1 MASRA
6 INSSV
11 VSVISAATK
20 DTHSFF
26 DDNYLRNR
34 VHRSSRRGR
43 GHCMRLRDTRRVV
56 SVLLVLMLPVSI
68 MRAQEE
74 PAKPLTLE
82 EAISLARSH
91 NRELKQAGLEIHK
104 QKEAFSEAKTQRYPR
119 FDTYFLASELLTPL
133 DFTIKSGTFGTF
145 PSTGPIPAKDSVIHT
160 PARPVA
166 IATITATQPLTQ
178 LFRINLSIKEQKL
191 AADLSQ
197 QSYFQREQNVVNE
210 VRRAYYAILQSQSEL
225 ESQRALL
232 AYLEELKQLTGR
244 RLQQEAVLK
253 ADSLRITA
261 QRTKALYQITV
272 TRDTLADQ
280 KEALNRLMGRDLLA
294 EFTVEMVPASLP
306 EESSLQEGRKIA
318 IQMRPEIKAETI
330 KKEQATLETK
340 IEKTRYIPDI
350 SVQANYLTA
359 PNISFLPQNLG
370 AVGVLLTW
378 QPWDWGQKRH
388 NLAQKVD
395 AEKQAQLSID
405 NVREQVLQEVDST
418 FRRLRE
424 ARELLT
430 VAQAARDAET
440 ERLRNRTDAYSRRAI
455 LLSDLLEQ
463 HSSVA
468 STEDQYRQG
477 LLAFWKA
484 RADFERALGEE

>member
-1 MASRA
+1 MSHARPPR
-6 INSSV
+6 ILSV
-11 VSVISAATK
+11 A
-20 DTHSFF
+20 
-26 DDNYLRNR
+26 
-34 VHRSSRRGR
+34 
-43 GHCMRLRDTRRVV
+43 
-56 SVLLVLMLPVSI
+56 LLVLMLPASI
-68 MRAQEE
+68 MRGQEE
-74 PAKPLTLE
+74 PARPLTLE
-82 EAISLARSH
+82 EAVSLARSH
-91 NRELKQAGLEIHK
+91 NRELKQARLEIHK
-104 QKEAFSEAKTQRYPR
+104 QKEAFSEAKTQLYPR

-133 DFTIKSGTFGTF
+133 DFTIRSATFGNF
-145 PSTGPIPAKDSVIHT
+145 PATGPIPAKDSKIHT

-166 IATITATQPLTQ
+166 ITSVTATQPLTQ
-178 LFRINLSIKEQKL
+178 LFRIDLSIKEQKL
-191 AADLSQ
+191 GAELSQ
-197 QSYFQREQNVVNE
+197 QSYFEREQGLVNE

-232 AYLEELKQLTGR
+232 AYLEELQQLTGR

-261 QRTKALYQITV
+261 QRTKASYQLVVIQ
-272 TRDTLADQ
+272 DTLADQ
-280 KEALNRLMGRDLLA
+280 KEALNHLLGRDLQA

-306 EESSLQEGRKIA
+306 EESSLPEARKSA
-318 IQMRPEIKAETI
+318 IEMRPEIKAEKI
-330 KKEQATLETK
+330 KKERATLETK

-350 SVQANYLTA
+350 SIQANYATTS
-359 PNISFLPQNLG
+359 NISFLPQNVG

-388 NLAQKVD
+388 NIAQKVD

-405 NVREQVLQEVDST
+405 NVRDQVLQEVDSS

-430 VAQAARDAET
+430 AAQAARDAEA
-440 ERLRNRTDAYSRRAI
+440 EKLRNQTDAYSRQTV
-455 LLSDLLEQ
+455 LLSDLLQQ

-468 STEDQYRQG
+468 SAEDQYRQG
-477 LLAFWKA
+477 LLAFWRA

>member
-1 MASRA
+1 MSHA
-6 INSSV
+6 
-11 VSVISAATK
+11 
-20 DTHSFF
+20 
-26 DDNYLRNR
+26 
-34 VHRSSRRGR
+34 
-43 GHCMRLRDTRRVV
+43 RLARIL
-56 SVLLVLMLPVSI
+56 SIVLLVLMLHASI
-68 MRAQEE
+68 MRGQEE
-74 PAKPLTLE
+74 PARPLTLE
-82 EAISLARSH
+82 EAVSLARSH

-104 QKEAFSEAKTQRYPR
+104 QKEAFSEAKTQLYPR

-133 DFTIKSGTFGTF
+133 DFTIRSGTFGNF
-145 PSTGPIPAKDSVIHT
+145 PATGPIPAKDSIIHT

-166 IATITATQPLTQ
+166 IASVTATQPLTQ
-178 LFRINLSIKEQKL
+178 LFRIDLSIKQQKL
-191 AADLSQ
+191 AAELSQ
-197 QSYFQREQNVVNE
+197 QSYFEREQGLVNE

-232 AYLEELKQLTGR
+232 AYLEELQQLMSR

-261 QRTKALYQITV
+261 QRTRALYQLTV
-272 TRDTLADQ
+272 IEGALADK
-280 KEALNRLMGRDLLA
+280 KEVLNHLLGRDLQA

-306 EESSLQEGRKIA
+306 EESSLQEARKIA
-318 IQMRPEIKAETI
+318 IDMRPEIKAETI
-330 KKEQATLETK
+330 KKERTRLEAK

-350 SVQANYLTA
+350 SIQANYLTA

-388 NLAQKVD
+388 NIAQKVD

-405 NVREQVLQEVDST
+405 NVRDQVLQEVDSAY
-418 FRRLRE
+418 RRLQE

-430 VAQAARDAET
+430 AAQSARDAEA
-440 ERLRNRTDAYSRRAI
+440 EKLRNEMDTYSHQTI
-455 LLSDLLEQ
+455 VLSDLLQ
-463 HSSVA
+463 QQSSVA
-468 STEDQYRQG
+468 SGEDQYRQG